1 LTRSE
6 YQLLYIA
13 ARQDFHEGHK
23 TAIRDIVRSNQLD
36 WGLVY
41 ETAAQHGVAPL
52 VFANVI
58 SKDGEDLNIPE
69 DITHKFEL
77 NTYSQVI
84 EKKKSAQQ
92 LKEALAFFTE
102 RSIDVMLV
110 KGTALEQLVYDQP
123 WFTTAQDIDLILRR
137 RLEEISPEELHDIQH
152 TMHNSGIE
160 YDFYSHHDLNING
173 ALPVDFDL
181 IWDDAHPATL
191 YEQQV
196 YLMAPEDLLI
206 SVCINSCRKRFFRL
220 KSLCDIAETVRKFS
234 NLDWGRLAEKAGL
247 YDCSPIIYTAL
258 QVTDQTVGCPVPD
271 GAMNMLKVNRIRKR
285 LIDRMIRVLAENAAL
300 ASYPFSGVTL
310 AGRQLNIA
318 IILPYLNYRGYQ
330 IWRKLREILAG

>member
-1 LTRSE
+1 MTRPE

-13 ARQDFHEGHK
+13 TRQDFQEGHK
-23 TAIRDIVRSNQLD
+23 NAVRDLTRSNDFD

-41 ETAAQHGVAPL
+41 ETADQHGVAPL
-52 VFANVI
+52 IFTNVI
-58 SKDGEDLNIPE
+58 SKDGDDLNIPK

-84 EKKKSAQQ
+84 EKKKSAQR
-92 LKEALAFFTE
+92 LKDALAFFSE
-102 RSIDVMLV
+102 RSIDVMLA
-110 KGTALEQLVYDQP
+110 KGIALEQLVYDHP
-123 WFTTAQDIDLILRR
+123 WLTTTQDIDLILKR
-137 RLEEISPEELHDIQH
+137 RLDEISSKELLDIQH

-160 YDFYSHHDLNING
+160 YDFYSHHDINING
-173 ALPVDFDL
+173 ALPVDFDR
-181 IWDDAHPATL
+181 IWGDAQPATL

-220 KSLCDIAETVRKFS
+220 KSLCDIAETVRKFPT
-234 NLDWGRLAEKAGL
+234 LDWERLANKAEL

-258 QVTDQTVGCPVPD
+258 QVTDQTLGCPVPD
-271 GAMNMLKVNRIRKR
+271 GAVSMLEVSRLRKW
-285 LIDRMIRVLAENAAL
+285 LINRMINLLAENVAL
-300 ASYPFSGVTL
+300 GSYPFSGVSL
-310 AGRQLNIA
+310 AGRQLNLA

-330 IWRKLREILAG
+330 IWRKLREIRSG